1 MSVGFMKKIL
11 SLLVAVSALVLIAC
25 GDDSSTAPS
34 PDNPSSQAFEAGS
47 SSSRGVGSSGSK
59 RSGSDSKAADSSGTI
74 ESSVSRIS
82 PDNVI
87 SVVKG
92 TFSEDKSKKRYL
104 MNQEKIGECLIEG
117 SKNERTVVWKE
128 LDGLIYFVPF
138 LELDGEKLL
147 LHADSNITY
156 VFKDG
161 PASKIDGMWNLDS
174 IRVSESDAFISFDD
188 NFDATL
194 EISKGEFVLTFGL
207 KGNDAGPIGNDI
219 FGGTSPI
226 FPRSDFIHKMYQALN
241 GDGFVSLYID
251 DITSN
256 TMEMFNLI
264 RADSSE
270 IKVTT
275 KAYKDSSI
283 TFILNGTTYT
293 ATLESFVQNYYEGKE
308 AVVSV
313 KKDDTVCKWH
323 QKEKNVSQDLCK
335 IEYMNHLNEDEN
347 VYSESGRAVT
357 KYWEG
362 NRAEFV
368 ECLKGIAT
376 PPAE

>member
-1 MSVGFMKKIL
+1 MMKKYL
-11 SLLVAVSALVLIAC
+11 FALVSASAMFFAAC
-25 GDDSSTAPS
+25 DDDNSTAPFS
-34 PDNPSSQAFEAGS
+34 ENPSSKTVETIS
-47 SSSRGVGSSGSK
+47 SSSRDGGSSGSK
-59 RSGSDSKAADSSGTI
+59 LGSSDSKDADSSGSI
-74 ESSVSRIS
+74 GSSGSRIS
-82 PDNVI
+82 SDNTI
-87 SVVKG
+87 SVSKG

-104 MNQEKIGECLIEG
+104 ISQEKIGECLIEG
-117 SKNERTVVWKE
+117 SKKEQTVVWKE

-138 LELDGEKLL
+138 LELDGDKLL

-161 PASKIDGMWNLDS
+161 PAPKIDGMWNLDS
-174 IRVSESDAFISFDD
+174 VRVSESNAFISFDD

-207 KGNDAGPIGNDI
+207 KGNDAGPIGKDI

-241 GDGFVSLYID
+241 GDGYFPLYID

-256 TMEMFNLI
+256 ATEMFYLI
-264 RADSSE
+264 RADSSK

-275 KAYKDSSI
+275 KAYKDSSV
-283 TFILNGTTYT
+283 TFVLNGTTYT
-293 ATLESFVQNYYEGKE
+293 ATLDSFVQNYYEGKE
-308 AVVSV
+308 ALVSI

-323 QKEKNVSQDLCK
+323 QKEKNVTQDLCK
-335 IEYMNHLNEDEN
+335 IEYMDHLNEDEN

-362 NRAEFV
+362 NRNEFT

-376 PPAE
+376 PMKK

>member
-1 MSVGFMKKIL
+1 MSVGIMKKIL
-11 SLLVAVSALVLIAC
+11 SLLAVFALVLVAC

-34 PDNPSSQAFEAGS
+34 PDNPSSQAIEAGS
-47 SSSRGVGSSGSK
+47 SSSRGGGSSSSK
-59 RSGSDSKAADSSGTI
+59 RGSSDSKVADSSGTI

-82 PDNVI
+82 PDNII
-87 SVVKG
+87 SVAKG

-104 MNQEKIGECLIEG
+104 VNQEKMGECLIEG
-117 SKNERTVVWKE
+117 SKKEQTVVWKE
-128 LDGLIYFVPF
+128 LDGLTYFEPF
-138 LELDGEKLL
+138 LEFDGDKLL
-147 LHADSNITY
+147 LHADSGITY
-156 VFKDG
+156 VFTDG
-161 PASKIDGMWNLDS
+161 PAPKIDGMWNLDS
-174 IRVSESDAFISFDD
+174 IRVSESDAFYSFDD
-188 NFDATL
+188 RFDATL
-194 EISKGEFVLTFGL
+194 EISKGEFVLTLGL
-207 KGNDAGPIGNDI
+207 KEMDIDSTGGI
-219 FGGTSPI
+219 FGGSSPI

-241 GDGFVSLYID
+241 GSGFFPLYID

-264 RADSSE
+264 HADSAK

-293 ATLESFVQNYYEGKE
+293 ATLDSFVQNYYEGKE
-308 AVVSV
+308 VFVSV

-323 QKEKNVSQDLCK
+323 QKEKNVTQDLCK
-335 IEYMNHLNEDEN
+335 DEYMEHLNEDEN
-347 VYSESGRAVT
+347 TYSESGRVVT

-362 NRAEFV
+362 NRVEFV

-376 PPAE
+376 PLAEK

>member
-1 MSVGFMKKIL
+1 MKK
-11 SLLVAVSALVLIAC
+11 LLFVFVSVSALLFAAC
-25 GDDSSTAPS
+25 DDDNSTAPFS
-34 PDNPSSQAFEAGS
+34 ENPSGKTFETVS
-47 SSSRGVGSSGSK
+47 SSSRGGGSSSSK
-59 RSGSDSKAADSSGTI
+59 RGSSDSKVADSSGTI

-82 PDNVI
+82 PDNII
-87 SVVKG
+87 SIAKG

-104 MNQEKIGECLIEG
+104 VTQEKSGECLLEG

-128 LDGLIYFVPF
+128 LDDLTSFVPTM
-138 LELDGEKLL
+138 ELDGEKLL
-147 LHADSNITY
+147 LHADSGITY
-156 VFKDG
+156 VFTDG
-161 PASKIDGMWNLDS
+161 PAPKIDGMWNLDS
-174 IRVSESDAFISFDD
+174 IRVSESDAFYSFDD
-188 NFDATL
+188 RFDATL

-207 KGNDAGPIGNDI
+207 KEMDIDSTGGI
-219 FGGTSPI
+219 FGGASPI

-241 GDGFVSLYID
+241 GSGFFPLYID

-264 RADSSE
+264 RADSAK

-275 KAYKDSSI
+275 KAYRDSSI

-293 ATLESFVQNYYEGKE
+293 ATLDSFVQNYYEGKE
-308 AVVSV
+308 AFVSV

-323 QKEKNVSQDLCK
+323 QKEKNVTQDLCK
-335 IEYMNHLNEDEN
+335 IEYMEHLNEDEN
-347 VYSESGRAVT
+347 TYSESGRVVS

-362 NRAEFV
+362 NRVEFV

-376 PPAE
+376 PLAEK